1 MTSSPVF
8 SKRPVALAVAV
19 CALVSGLSACR
30 GGYGSRHSAPSSPGV
45 YAMSGSGSGGSVAS
59 TGGEKVLEGLP
70 WHPDVM
76 RVDIGATGPVALT
89 GLYLMDQDLL
99 AVDTTGRLVCLS
111 RRDLNANWV
120 STLKYPLAFPPTQSA
135 THYVFVEKD
144 NQGAYWIQA
153 FTRRSG
159 AESDRSPI
167 RLAFSATTG
176 AAATMSAAYVGSL
189 GSPRDNKTLE
199 AINLQ
204 DGSVGWGVYT
214 SGRILATPMMTDS
227 GESFII
233 ASEDKSVASY
243 PANPAGAGSQKPLW
257 EMNTFAANRCA
268 PALTKDLMFL
278 GSDDNMLRCMD
289 VHSGSVIWMKGCD
302 APIRKSPWTLGS
314 QVSTASASAEGVAKT
329 SVEAFKGY
337 VFVKNEIGLH
347 AFDAMSGEE
356 VFKDAGAERPV
367 VMVGDYVVTLGS
379 SRNGQIRKG
388 KGLPV
393 VSQVGLGSFDFVPTN
408 SKDGVLYVGYG
419 DGTILAASPK

>member
-1 MTSSPVF
+1 MTSRPVF
-8 SKRPVALAVAV
+8 VRHPLALAVVA
-19 CALVSGLSACR
+19 CALAAGLSACH
-30 GGYGSRHSAPSSPGV
+30 GGYRSRHSAPSYPGS
-45 YAMSGSGSGGSVAS
+45 YAMSGSGSGGSVAA
-59 TGGEKVLEGLP
+59 TGGEKVLENLP

-99 AVDTTGRLVCLS
+99 AVDTTGRLVCLA

-120 STLKYPLAFPPTQSA
+120 STLKYPLAFPPTESA

-159 AESDRSPI
+159 AEADRSPI
-167 RLAFSATTG
+167 RLAFSASTG
-176 AAATMSAAYVGSL
+176 AAATPGTAYVASL

-199 AINLQ
+199 SINLS
-204 DGSVGWGVYT
+204 DGSVGWGAYT
-214 SGRILATPMMTDS
+214 SGRIVATPMMTAS
-227 GESFII
+227 GEAFIV
-233 ASEDKSVASY
+233 ASEDNSVASY
-243 PANPAGAGSQKPLW
+243 PANPATAGSQKPLW
-257 EMNTFAANRCA
+257 EMNTFAANRAA

-278 GSDDNMLRCMD
+278 GSDDNLLRCMD
-289 VHSGSVIWMKGCD
+289 VHSGSVLWMKGCD

-314 QVSTASASAEGVAKT
+314 QVSTASANAEGTAKT
-329 SVEAFKGY
+329 SVETFKGY
-337 VFVKNEIGLH
+337 VFVKNAIGLH
-347 AFDAMSGEE
+347 AFDAASGDE

-367 VMVGDYVVTLGS
+367 VMVGDYVVTLGA

-388 KGLPV
+388 KGLPI

-408 SKDGVLYVGYG
+408 SKDGTLYVGYG

>member
-1 MTSSPVF
+1 MTFRPVF
-8 SKRPVALAVAV
+8 RPLALAVVA
-19 CALVSGLSACR
+19 CTLAAGLSACHGR
-30 GGYGSRHSAPSSPGV
+30 RLANPFASRHRSSD
-45 YAMSGSGSGGSVAS
+45 MSWSGSAGSAAS
-59 TGGEKVLEGLP
+59 TGGEKMLEGLP

-89 GLYLMDQDLL
+89 GMYLMDQDVLT
-99 AVDTTGRLVCLS
+99 VDTTGRLVCLA
-111 RRDLNANWV
+111 RRDLYANWV
-120 STLKYPLAFPPTQSA
+120 STLKYPLAFPPTESP

-144 NQGAYWIQA
+144 NAGAYWIQA

-176 AAATMSAAYVGSL
+176 AAATSATAYVGSL

-199 AINLQ
+199 SISLS
-204 DGSVGWGVYT
+204 DGLVGWGVRT
-214 SGRILATPMMTDS
+214 SGRILATPMITAS
-227 GESFII
+227 GDAII
-233 ASEDKSVASY
+233 VASEDNAVASY
-243 PANPAGAGSQKPLW
+243 PANPATSAGPKALW
-257 EMNTFAANRCA
+257 EMNTFASNRCA

-289 VHSGSVIWMKGCD
+289 VHSGSVLWMKGCD
-302 APIRKSPWTLGS
+302 APIRKSPWTLGG
-314 QVSTASASAEGVAKT
+314 QVSSAASSAEGAAKT
-329 SVEAFKGY
+329 NVETFKGY
-337 VFVKNEIGLH
+337 VFVKNEIGLQ
-347 AFDAMSGEE
+347 AFDAANGDEI
-356 VFKDAGAERPV
+356 FKDANGERPV
-367 VMVGDYVVTLGS
+367 VMVGDYVVTLS
-379 SRNGQIRKG
+379 ASRNGEIRKG